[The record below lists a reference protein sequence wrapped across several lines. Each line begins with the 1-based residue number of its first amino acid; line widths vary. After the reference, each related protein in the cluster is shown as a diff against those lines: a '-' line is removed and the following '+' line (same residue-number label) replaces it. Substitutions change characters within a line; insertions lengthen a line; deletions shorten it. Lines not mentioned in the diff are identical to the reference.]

1 MGLSMHCM
9 PELHLSHLGLESV
22 HVRQHVMLAT
32 ACPGH
37 AERVPTNTM
46 PAYAGSYYKLEQ
58 GKVLLYWSSMVPAP

>member
-1 MGLSMHCM
+1 
-9 PELHLSHLGLESV
+9 
-22 HVRQHVMLAT
+22 MLAT